1 MRAPHN
7 LAHCAMSRVK
17 RVYLSSKG
25 TQTVEE
31 MRIRSHEMSER
42 VLDGLDHEKRLALA
56 EMLTTV
62 KKNLLNIK
70 HDEGI
75 A

>member
-1 MRAPHN
+1 V
-7 LAHCAMSRVK
+7 VK
-17 RVYLSSKG
+17 
-25 TQTVEE
+25 E

-42 VLDGLDHEKRLALA
+42 VLDGLSSEQRQALA

-62 KKNLLNIK
+62 KQNLLEIK
-70 HDEGI
+70 RDEGI